1 MLKYKNACKDTFVA
15 NLMMI
20 LKFLYL
26 STILTPTQGRQKAGG
41 MGAIAMS
48 FQIAF
53 AEHGHIS
60 LGRFFFVLKVYY

>member
-26 STILTPTQGRQKAGG
+26 STIL
-41 MGAIAMS
+41 AMS